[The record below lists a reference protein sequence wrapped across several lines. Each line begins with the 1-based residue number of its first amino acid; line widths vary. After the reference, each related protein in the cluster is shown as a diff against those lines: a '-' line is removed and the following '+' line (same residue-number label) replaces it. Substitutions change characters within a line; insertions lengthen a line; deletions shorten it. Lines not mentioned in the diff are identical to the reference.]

1 MARPVQAGINV
12 GRWLMT
18 YSTLMVHVD
27 LGQSNEAVLGVAA
40 DLAERFKADVVG
52 IAACQPMQIVYAE
65 GYFYGDMIDQD
76 RARIEEQASQA
87 ETSFRLAFQ
96 GRAGNLHWRS
106 TICLAP
112 LADYIAENMR
122 SADLLITA
130 SARGAASQEASHRVD
145 LGELVIR
152 LGRPALIVPPGAQRL
167 DLDSVIIGWKD
178 TRETRR
184 AVVDALPLLRH
195 AGRVTVAEVA
205 SEEDLPAA
213 RARIDDVAAWLK
225 RHGVAAHPFAAP
237 SAGDDAAR
245 LDGIALEHGAGLL
258 VAGAYGHNRLREWAL
273 GGVTRSVLKRPGR
286 CSLLSH

>member
-1 MARPVQAGINV
+1 
-12 GRWLMT
+12 MT
-18 YSTLMVHVD
+18 YSTLMVHLD
-27 LGQSNEAVLGVAA
+27 LGQSNEAVLSVAA
-40 DLAERFKADVVG
+40 DLAERFRADVVG

-65 GYFYGDMIDQD
+65 GYFYSDMIDQD

-87 ETSFRLAFQ
+87 ETSFRVAFQ
-96 GRAGNLHWRS
+96 GRAANLHWRS

-112 LADYIAENMR
+112 LADYVAENMR

-130 SARGAASQEASHRVD
+130 SARGAVSQEALHRVD

-213 RARIDDVAAWLK
+213 RAR
-225 RHGVAAHPFAAP
+225 
-237 SAGDDAAR
+237 

-273 GGVTRSVLKRPGR
+273 GGVTRSVLRRPGR